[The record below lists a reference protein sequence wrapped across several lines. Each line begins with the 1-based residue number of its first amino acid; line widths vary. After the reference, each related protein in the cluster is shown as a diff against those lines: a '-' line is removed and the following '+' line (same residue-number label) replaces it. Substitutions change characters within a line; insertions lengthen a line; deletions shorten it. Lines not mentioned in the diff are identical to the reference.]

1 MSQIKNKNKKK
12 LVNNFKQSNR
22 LGCISELRQNPVSK
36 DWVAIASRRA
46 KRPEEL
52 IIKNQKRKI
61 ISKKNCPF
69 ENPQKSGNKPPVLT
83 KYLPNQKNW
92 FLQIFEN
99 KYPAFQPIFESIKE
113 KKVGPYIVMNGYG
126 YHELL
131 VLRDHYKSLADY
143 SAKELSVIFL
153 ALQERYRQLAQD
165 KKIKYISI
173 FHNWGRTAGASI
185 YHPHLQI
192 IAIPVVPS
200 HLRCSLSDS
209 YHYWQKNH
217 LCLHCEINKFELKE
231 KDRILIKEKNVIAFS
246 PFISVEPFAIRI
258 IPIKHIS
265 HFEETPKEII
275 NSTAIVLEK
284 TLKILKK
291 KLNNPDFNLFIHT
304 APTVEENKYNCY
316 HWHIEI
322 IPKISISAGFELST
336 GIEITTIDPDE
347 GVKFLKS

>member
-1 MSQIKNKNKKK
+1 MNQKKK
-12 LVNNFKQSNR
+12 ISSKKIQQFKNHLVKEY
-22 LGCISELRQNPVSK
+22 ISELRQNPSSK
-36 DWVAIASRRA
+36 DWVAIASRRV
-46 KRPEEL
+46 KKPEEL
-52 IIKNQKRKI
+52 IIKNQKRI
-61 ISKKNCPF
+61 VVPKKNCPF
-69 ENPQKSGNKPPVLT
+69 ENLQKSGNKSPVLI
-83 KYLPNQKNW
+83 KYLPNKKNW

-99 KYPAFQPIFESIKE
+99 KYPAFQPNHNFITE
-113 KKVGPYIVMNGYG
+113 KKVGPYKVIGGYG

-131 VLRDHYKSLADY
+131 VLKDHYKLLADY
-143 SAKELSVIFL
+143 SSKELAIIL
-153 ALQERYRQLAQD
+153 EALQERYCQIAQD
-165 KKIKYISI
+165 KKIQYISI
-173 FHNWGRTAGASI
+173 FHNWGNLAGATV

-192 IAIPVVPS
+192 IAIPVIPS
-200 HLRCSLSDS
+200 RLKHSLISS
-209 YHYWQKNH
+209 YNYWRKNH
-217 LCLHCEINKFELKE
+217 SCVHCEINNFELKE
-231 KDRILIKEKNVIAFS
+231 KKRILIKEKNVMAFS

-275 NSTAIVLEK
+275 NSIAIVLEK

-336 GIEITTIDPDE
+336 GIEITVIDPNE
-347 GVKFLKS
+347 AIKFLKS